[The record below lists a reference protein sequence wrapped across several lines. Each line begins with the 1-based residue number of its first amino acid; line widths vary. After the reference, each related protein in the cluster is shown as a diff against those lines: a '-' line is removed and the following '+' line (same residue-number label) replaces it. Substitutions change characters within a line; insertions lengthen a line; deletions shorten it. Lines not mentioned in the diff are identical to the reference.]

1 MKVLL
6 FGTMGDIG
14 PWLMRHLQG
23 VGHQLSLVDFP
34 QNTFRDFPGYRRELL
49 KAIRSFVPDAV
60 VPVGNPIAMSR
71 LKGELA
77 ALFPGLSV
85 EVESPEKIELLD
97 SKTRLYAYAQ
107 SLGIPQPRC
116 FASADDVPAGVR
128 TVFKR
133 DVSFAAHGVR
143 IPADIDGLRNV
154 IAHHKKGEPYLI
166 EEFIEG
172 REYSVDVLRRGGEC
186 FVSSYESVRGRASAD
201 SCRAADP
208 AVERHPVAMPALEAI
223 AVRILESL
231 DYNGVCGFDFIVDA
245 DGNPYLL
252 EANPRFTG
260 GLATQLSV
268 CWPPAHWLLMR

>member
-49 KAIRSFVPDAV
+49 KAIRSFAPDAV

-107 SLGIPQPRC
+107 RLGIPQPRC

-172 REYSVDVLRRGGEC
+172 REYSVDVLRKDGRC
-186 FVSSYESVRGRASAD
+186 FVSSYECLRECGRCA
-201 SCRAADP
+201 
-208 AVERHPVAMPALEAI
+208 AVERRVVAMPALEAF
-223 AVRILESL
+223 AVRIMESL

-245 DGNPYLL
+245 AGNPFLL

-268 CWPPAHWLLMR
+268 SWLPADWL